1 MNDNYERMPDRCFL
15 RNCNSLN
22 VNIDEDDQKD
32 DDYEQFVTQKIQ
44 GRNALKKNLK
54 KMVDNFS

>member
-32 DDYEQFVTQKIQ
+32 DDYE
-44 GRNALKKNLK
+44 
-54 KMVDNFS
+54 